1 MNVKE
6 LIELLKTMNPESIV
20 VVYDHEGENP
30 CLIDSGNWGQKIED
44 WMEHEQGYTQLF
56 LT

>member
-1 MNVKE
+1 MNVKD
-6 LIELLKTMNPESIV
+6 LIALLKTMNPESIV

-30 CLIDSGNWGQKIED
+30 CLIDSGNWEPKIED